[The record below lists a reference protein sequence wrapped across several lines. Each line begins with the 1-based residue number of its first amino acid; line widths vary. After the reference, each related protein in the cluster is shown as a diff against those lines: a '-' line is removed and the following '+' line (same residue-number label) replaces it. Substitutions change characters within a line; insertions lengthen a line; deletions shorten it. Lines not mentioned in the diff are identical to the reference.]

1 MNAQPLVSIIIPTYN
16 RASLIAETLDSI
28 QQQTYE
34 NWECIVVDDGSTD
47 TTSQVMQRYMQ
58 NDGRIQF
65 YYRPITL
72 IKGGNSCRNFGFTKI
87 KGEFVQW
94 FDSDD
99 LMVKN
104 ALEEKIALIDSK
116 IDAVFSGFKT
126 FEKTSKN
133 IKATYN
139 CKKTEDILE
148 SYLLGDLVF
157 NIPSLMYRREF
168 VKNIKFSETLTRAQ
182 DLDFV
187 YKCIS
192 QKKAN
197 ITQVTK
203 AHCLVRLHVNTITS
217 QFSNL
222 KKEDLTS
229 EILVR
234 EAIFFDAMKLEKRL
248 RLYPTQR
255 YFNSLKNALKAKQFQ
270 LFNNVLFKNNQLSMM
285 FKLKLYV
292 ISVFYKLTGKGLTRY
307 NEVVNGHFL

>member
-133 IKATYN
+133 IKPFFA
-139 CKKTEDILE
+139 
-148 SYLLGDLVF
+148 
-157 NIPSLMYRREF
+157 
-168 VKNIKFSETLTRAQ
+168 
-182 DLDFV
+182 
-187 YKCIS
+187 KCD
-192 QKKAN
+192 
-197 ITQVTK
+197 
-203 AHCLVRLHVNTITS
+203 CTS
-217 QFSNL
+217 W
-222 KKEDLTS
+222 
-229 EILVR
+229 EI
-234 EAIFFDAMKLEKRL
+234 EM
-248 RLYPTQR
+248 
-255 YFNSLKNALKAKQFQ
+255 
-270 LFNNVLFKNNQLSMM
+270 
-285 FKLKLYV
+285 
-292 ISVFYKLTGKGLTRY
+292 
-307 NEVVNGHFL
+307 